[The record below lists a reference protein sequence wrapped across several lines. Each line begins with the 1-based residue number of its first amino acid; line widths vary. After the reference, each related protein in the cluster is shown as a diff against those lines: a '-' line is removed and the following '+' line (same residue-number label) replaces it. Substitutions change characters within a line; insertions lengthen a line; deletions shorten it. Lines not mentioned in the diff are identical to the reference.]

1 MSTESIKVFVD
12 KRLDK
17 TVDFYYYQIIR
28 RVIYNE
34 NKESFQKNT
43 TSILNESDLLI
54 TRKNNQNIDNYNN
67 IYDDEN
73 NYIGFTDWLG
83 TVKF

>member
-54 TRKNNQNIDNYNN
+54 TRKTIKILIIITIFMMMKIIILDLL
-67 IYDDEN
+67 
-73 NYIGFTDWLG
+73 IG
-83 TVKF
+83 